1 MCMHSIDHLSIR
13 LKKKRKKQMAS
24 VSAKVDT
31 KCWSGYKG
39 VDVQTKTNVPV

>member
-13 LKKKRKKQMAS
+13 LKKKKEKS
-24 VSAKVDT
+24 KWPVSAKVDT

-39 VDVQTKTNVPV
+39 IDVQTKTNVPV